1 MNRIDSVFE
10 NLKKRKEKALV
21 GFVTAGDPD
30 VPRSLRVIEAMWRGG
45 LDVLELGV
53 PFSDPTADGPVIQRS
68 SQRALK
74 SGVTLRKVIEMV
86 KNIRKFSE
94 IPVII
99 FSYYNPI
106 IAYGSEKFYND
117 ATDAGVDGVLIVDLP
132 PEESKDLLS
141 SLPGWGSRWVELYH
155 CVAFPDAL
163 KLTTEVAPDSPPEI
177 IVDVEDRN
185 NLEKRLEEIF
195 EYWRGR
201 EKTRICDYPQL
212 INQLREMLSC
222 DYELDNPLYFEALEE
237 EKKIINLTEQQFD
250 ILSMMCKN
258 RKASIGGCAGSG
270 KTLLAAEKA
279 LRLSKQGMRTLLT
292 CYNKGL
298 GNHLAQVLKDRENL
312 EVVHFHH
319 LCHTYAEKAGV
330 ELSKTYDSNF
340 FEYELPEAFC
350 KALEKEPSLKFDAVI
365 VDEGQDFK
373 EVWWLALMESLK
385 SPEDGI
391 FYIFYDNNQN
401 IYHGVENI
409 FSNFASLSLNHNL
422 RNTKCIFKLIR
433 QFYDSD
439 TPVECRAPMGRPVE
453 IVSYSGQQGM
463 KKKLGGIIHKLIVE
477 ERFHPGDLSVLCM
490 RSIAP
495 DGYAN
500 VHEGDRI
507 GNFILKQEPENQ
519 NDIQLSTVYSFK
531 GLENRVVIIT
541 DIDNYYLGNIERYK
555 NLFYVGFSRA
565 RNHLVLLCEEGAGE
579 LIEKFR

>member
-1 MNRIDSVFE
+1 MCNIFPNKLSESARNNAIS
-10 NLKKRKEKALV
+10 KAEIKLYDE
-21 GFVTAGDPD
+21 FTRQLGDKWT
-30 VPRSLRVIEAMWRGG
+30 V
-45 LDVLELGV
+45 
-53 PFSDPTADGPVIQRS
+53 
-68 SQRALK
+68 
-74 SGVTLRKVIEMV
+74 
-86 KNIRKFSE
+86 
-94 IPVII
+94 
-99 FSYYNPI
+99 
-106 IAYGSEKFYND
+106 FYNVAWLGCARGTSPID
-117 ATDAGVDGVLIVDLP
+117 GETDFIICHPDKGVLLMEVKGGRIRYDGNFRQWYSRDKFDNEHKIDPFKQVVN
-132 PEESKDLLS
+132 SKYALINKIR

-163 KLTTEVAPDSPPEI
+163 KPTTEVAPDSPPEI

-201 EKTRICDYPQL
+201 EKTRICDYPRL